1 MIKLFIC
8 PKCGW
13 IRDGIQKS
21 GCGMPEMRGKGADAP
36 GEAGLCAVHEDVPAG
51 TAGLRGKLAVYTPGS
66 LTD

>member
-1 MIKLFIC
+1 M
-8 PKCGW
+8 
-13 IRDGIQKS
+13 RMDQDGIQKS

-36 GEAGLCAVHEDVPAG
+36 GEAGLCAVHEDVPEG